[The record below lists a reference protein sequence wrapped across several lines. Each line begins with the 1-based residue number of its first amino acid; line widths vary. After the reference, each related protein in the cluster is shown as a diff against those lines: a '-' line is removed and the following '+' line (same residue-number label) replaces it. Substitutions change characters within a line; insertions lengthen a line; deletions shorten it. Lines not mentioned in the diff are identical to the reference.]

1 MGPLAKFLLS
11 LTNLV
16 RSGAIKKIP
25 DAIKFAKQEFGEVTP
40 LLKKQIE
47 NVFSKIKKPEI
58 GKPGK
63 KEGTVL
69 PFIKD
74 KAPGEG
80 KGLESLEEFRLSDDD
95 PMGDLE
101 QILNPKR
108 PGGSLDQATGLTRT
122 LARRILDRKGIEIGK
137 KDPIDVFIDTY
148 GESITDVKN
157 LAEEMIE
164 IDQRGGGMKDMDQ
177 MLEIEGLF
185 DIEIPANPNKGLTN
199 EEMLELMKKTEEEEI
214 IKNFDPTNRKPNA
227 GGGIMRTNLAMGNPL
242 PEDPT
247 KPVNPFAPKP
257 TGPVLPNKMASGP
270 DLEDSRNEL
279 SLELFKK
286 PIDLLTPEELDILNE
301 EAERL
306 MQKFVSAPDPMDE
319 RNSMMETL
327 SEKYYNKPLK
337 DLTPKEIEA
346 LEEAFDD
353 LVSRKKKEAPSIKLA
368 GGGLAYL
375 MGM

>member
-101 QILNPKR
+101 QILNPYR
-108 PGGSLDQATGLTRT
+108 PKGSLDQATGLTRT

-185 DIEIPANPNKGLTN
+185 DIEIPENPQRGLSDQ
-199 EEMLELMKKTEEEEI
+199 EMMDIAEEI
-214 IKNFDPTNRKPNA
+214 ERENKLLDFDPTGRKPNA

-279 SLELFKK
+279 SLRLFGKELK
-286 PIDLLTPEELDILNE
+286 LLTPEELDLLNE

-306 MQKFVSAPDPMDE
+306 MQKYS
-319 RNSMMETL
+319 S
-327 SEKYYNKPLK
+327 KQ
-337 DLTPKEIEA
+337 
-346 LEEAFDD
+346 
-353 LVSRKKKEAPSIKLA
+353 KEAPSIKLA